1 MAPIFYPNS
10 EFNTMTLNTTIE
22 FKKRFYEFVY
32 EFAVSDTIN
41 ALGQVVS
48 PIFKLAH
55 FYRLAYLYTHT
66 YMTRAEGTTKM
77 I

>member
-10 EFNTMTLNTTIE
+10 EFKTMTLKTTLE
-22 FKKRFYEFVY
+22 FKVRFYELVY
-32 EFAVSDTIN
+32 EFAVSDAIN
-41 ALGQVVS
+41 ALGQVSS

-66 YMTRAEGTTKM
+66 YMTRAEGTTK
-77 I
+77 II

>member
-10 EFNTMTLNTTIE
+10 EFKTMTLNTTIE
-22 FKKRFYEFVY
+22 FKVRFYELVY

-41 ALGQVVS
+41 ALGQVLS

-55 FYRLAYLYTHT
+55 FYRLADLYTHT
-66 YMTRAEGTTKM
+66 YMTRAEGTTK
-77 I
+77 II